1 MINSQ
6 KIADKLIAASRGI
19 LSRPDKTQPIQAPV
33 PHVMSVAAYEKRFGA
48 KGEGK

>member
-1 MINSQ
+1 MTNTQ

-19 LSRPDKTQPIQAPV
+19 LSRPEKPQPVTLPV